1 MENTERETREDR
13 PDLRPRLVPQ
23 RHGFGHHLPHL
34 AALRDPGPQGQH
46 GRPGLPRRAGRGPRL
61 AVPGP
66 VRLFLGQ
73 DPETQDLHLDR
84 LSLRRP
90 LPAGLRDLDRLAA
103 PHPLPRPRPGREDPE
118 RAPRRHHRRPVD
130 GRQPGPPLR
139 DHEGHGQRRSRRR
152 DPHLHRPREP
162 SRLPAA
168 LRPGRHPRA
177 GREPPRPHG
186 DQGSGRPKGSRSTR
200 ACP

>member
-1 MENTERETREDR
+1 MENTEREIQEDH

-23 RHGFGHHLPHL
+23 RHGLGHHLPRL

-61 AVPGP
+61 AVPGL

-90 LPAGLRDLDRLAA
+90 LPPGLRDLDRLAA
-103 PHPLPRPRPGREDPE
+103 PHPLPHPRPGRKDPE

-130 GRQPGPPLR
+130 GRQPGAPLR
-139 DHEGHGQRRSRRR
+139 DHEGHGQRLEPSSGSSSASPSSSFSASGCSSPWPPSPAWPQACSSSRRSRN
-152 DPHLHRPREP
+152 
-162 SRLPAA
+162 
-168 LRPGRHPRA
+168 
-177 GREPPRPHG
+177 
-186 DQGSGRPKGSRSTR
+186 GRPKGSRSTR
-200 ACP
+200 DWP